1 MATLA
6 EFIRQTRALLQ
17 DTQEPFRYSSVDI
30 VAYVNNSLNQARRYR
45 PDLFRSYVGQPL
57 PVMDLAELTAVIPID
72 DMYFSPLID
81 YVAGDCSARDDEF
94 VTGERYNQLMTRFLS
109 ALTLQPG

>member
-1 MATLA
+1 MATLS
-6 EFIRQTRALLQ
+6 ELIRQTRALLQ

-30 VAYVNNSLNQARRYR
+30 VAYANNGVTQARRYR
-45 PDLFRSYVGQPL
+45 PDLFREYIGATVPL
-57 PVMDLAELTAVIPID
+57 LDLNDLTADIPVD
-72 DMYFSPLID
+72 DLYFSPLVD
-81 YVAGDCSARDDEF
+81 YIAGYCSARDDEF